1 MKAKI
6 QITWSLIKSSFAF
19 VPTLMSLSAILAAYL
34 FIWIDKLD
42 NPTIKDISSYVYNG
56 GADGARTLLSTISAS
71 MIGIAGV
78 TFSITIV
85 ALTLASGQ
93 FGPRLLRNFMKDLG
107 NQFVLGTYISTFIYC
122 LFVIQAIRSV
132 GDLDFIPRLS
142 IAFAMFLAILGLGVL
157 IFFFHYIST
166 SIQADYVIADAYK
179 DLHRAIDKSFPARVE
194 ITGNKK
200 FSHNTLITINEE
212 SHPHVWQIQSS
223 KSGYLQA
230 IDYEGLVTLAQKEEI
245 IIELKLM
252 PGDFQMMGSGI
263 MTIKANQSNLDLST
277 TLNDC
282 MIVGK
287 QKTSDQDMEYS
298 IDQLVEIAVR
308 ALSPGI
314 NDPTTAITCIDH
326 LSSALSIIALRQFP
340 PNIYMDSDE
349 QLRVIAKP
357 YSFTGMFNTAF
368 DQIRQNGSGSEAIC
382 IRLLEVF
389 EKMAPIMI
397 TKEQK
402 DLIHQHAEMV
412 HTASEKNFEEDRDKE
427 IANKLYKK
435 VLQAIADNK
444 Q

>member
-6 QITWSLIKSSFAF
+6 QITWGFIKSSFAF
-19 VPTLMSLSAILAAYL
+19 IPTIMSVAAVFIAYL
-34 FIWIDKLD
+34 FIYVDKLD
-42 NPTIKDISSYVYNG
+42 NPTINDISSYVYNG

-78 TFSITIV
+78 SFSITIV

-122 LFVIQAIRSV
+122 LFVIQAIRST
-132 GDLDFIPRLS
+132 GDIEFIPRLS
-142 IAFAMFLAILGLGVL
+142 VAFAMVLAILGLGVL

-166 SIQADYVIADAYK
+166 SIQADYVIADAYR
-179 DLHRAIDKSFPARVE
+179 DLHRAIDRSFPESVE
-194 ITGNKK
+194 ISDGKK
-200 FSHNTLITINEE
+200 FSRNTKLTINEE

-230 IDYEGLVTLAQKEEI
+230 IDYEGLVTLAQKDDLL
-245 IIELKLM
+245 IELKLM
-252 PGDFQMMGSGI
+252 PGDFQMMGSSI
-263 MTIKANQSNLDLST
+263 MTIKANQANLDLSDK
-277 TLNDC
+277 LNSC

-287 QKTSDQDMEYS
+287 QKTSDQDLEYS

-308 ALSPGI
+308 ALSPGV

-357 YSFTGMFNTAF
+357 FSFTGMFNTAF
-368 DQIRQNGSGSEAIC
+368 DQIRQNGSSTEAIC

-402 DLIHQHAEMV
+402 DILKLHAKMV
-412 HTASEKNFEEDRDKE
+412 HTASEKNFGEARDKE
-427 IANKLYKK
+427 KANEIYQRVEQEIALNKH
-435 VLQAIADNK
+435 
-444 Q
+444 